1 MTTSL
6 HIREYNG
13 YINPI
18 MPLLLVCDE
27 SEQMVRGY
35 IGSCTIY
42 VGTCNNDIVAVCAV
56 METEP
61 GTVEVKNLAVTQSM
75 RRQGIGR
82 AMLNHVESALNP
94 HTISLGTGETPSTL
108 RFYKSCG
115 YEVSHIIP
123 GFFTDNYPAPIIE
136 EGVRLRDMICLVKH
150 PQH

>member
-13 YINPI
+13 DINPI
-18 MPLLLVCDE
+18 QPLLLVGDE

-94 HTISLGTGETPSTL
+94 HTI
-108 RFYKSCG
+108 
-115 YEVSHIIP
+115 
-123 GFFTDNYPAPIIE
+123 
-136 EGVRLRDMICLVKH
+136 
-150 PQH
+150 